1 MFRTAQFVIALRP
14 DADPAAFAAHVR
26 DVLFEDPTVMAPTR
40 ITRGFGHRLLEVVH
54 GPEGLPPRYVWEVT
68 ADLMGNGNY
77 DFRRNLGSVQER
89 ITTFGVLVD
98 LIQTEDTQ
106 PPLAG

>member
-1 MFRTAQFVIALRP
+1 MFRTAQFIIALRP
-14 DADPAAFAAHVR
+14 DADPAAFATHVR
-26 DVLFEDPTVMAPTR
+26 DVLFEDPTVMAATR

-54 GPEGLPPRYVWEVT
+54 GPEGLPAHYVWEVT

-77 DFRRNLGSVQER
+77 DFRRNLENVQKG
-89 ITTFGVLVD
+89 IAAFGVLVD
-98 LIQTEDTQ
+98 VLQTEDTQ